1 MGQTIY
7 AKMTKDLD
15 GVVLELVDF
24 GHHIMG
30 ATLEE
35 ASGQVVQYLQ
45 AHALTKQ
52 PTTPEQIKVANQ
64 ELIAFQM

>member
-1 MGQTIY
+1 MFINFYNKLAT
-7 AKMTKDLD
+7 
-15 GVVLELVDF
+15 
-24 GHHIMG
+24 

-64 ELIAFQM
+64 ELIAFQI